1 MQKQSFKY
9 WGADWY
15 NKVFG
20 KKQENVPSPEQNNYK
35 GIHTEDHQRQ
45 SAKKSMADITS
56 SAAKS
61 QRTQLKTEGTE
72 GQTPK

>member
-1 MQKQSFKY
+1 MP
-9 WGADWY
+9 
-15 NKVFG
+15 
-20 KKQENVPSPEQNNYK
+20 PSEQNNYK

-45 SAKKSMADITS
+45 SAKKAMADITS

-61 QRTQLKTEGTE
+61 QRTQSKTEGTE